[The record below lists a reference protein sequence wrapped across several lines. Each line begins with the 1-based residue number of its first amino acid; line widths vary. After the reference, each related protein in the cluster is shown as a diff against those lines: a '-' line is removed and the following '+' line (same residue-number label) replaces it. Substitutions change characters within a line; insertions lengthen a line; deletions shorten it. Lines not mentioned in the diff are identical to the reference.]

1 VLKVIKLIVGLGNP
15 GQQYQ
20 KTRHNAGFLFL
31 DRLASELGV
40 FWVSQ
45 SKFQCSL
52 AEANIGNTSV
62 MLLKPTTFMNR
73 SGESVGKVAR
83 YYKVMPEEILVVHD
97 ELDFNPGVLRLKI
110 SGGHAGHNGLRDIIS
125 HLGSNEF
132 YRLRIGIGRPD
143 QKQDVAN
150 FVLSQPTKL
159 ESEMIGSAI
168 ELGQSFMAQMVSG
181 DIATVMNK
189 MNS

>member
-1 VLKVIKLIVGLGNP
+1 MLKVIKLIVGLGNP
-15 GQQYQ
+15 GQQYE

-168 ELGQSFMAQMVSG
+168 ELVQSFMAQMVSG

>member
-15 GQQYQ
+15 GQQYE